1 MDDLSY
7 RSAREVAAAIRAG
20 RLRARDHLEALLER
34 QRKLDGPLNCVVTI
48 DVERARAEADAADA
62 GVQRGEALGPL
73 HGVAMTVKDSFQTR
87 GMRTTSGAPELADFV
102 PAEDAAPV
110 ARLRAAGAVIYGK
123 TNLPI
128 YAGDAQSYNAVFGT
142 SNNPWNVE
150 RSVGGSSGGSAG
162 ALAAGLTPL
171 ELGSDIG
178 GSIRGPASE
187 CGVTGHK
194 PSFGIV
200 SARGQIPGPPG
211 TLTQA
216 DIAVAGPL
224 ARDVDDLELAL
235 DVLVGP
241 DEWHAPALR
250 IELPAPRHREIEH
263 FRVAAWL
270 DDPACPVEREV
281 REGLEA
287 AAQAL
292 ESAGARVDPQARPA
306 LDFERCVDTFRKL
319 LSAAM
324 SGAAPRDVVE
334 AFARATGED
343 EVARARRETAVRHR
357 DWLGLNERRLQM
369 RQRWHEFF
377 RDWDAILLPV
387 LPSAAIP
394 HDHSEPIAARTFECD
409 GETRPYLDRLAWAG
423 LTGVAY
429 LPATVVPVGTTSAGL
444 PFGVQIAGPFLEDR
458 TPLALARFLERVCGG
473 FQRPPGF

>member
-1 MDDLSY
+1 VDDLHY

-20 RLRARDHLEALLER
+20 TLRARDHLEALLER
-34 QRKLDGPLNCVVTI
+34 QRKLDGPLNCVVTL
-48 DVERARAEADAADA
+48 DPERARAEADAADA
-62 GVQRGEALGPL
+62 AVQRGDALGPL

-102 PAEDAAPV
+102 PEVDAAPV

-142 SNNPWNVE
+142 SNNPWNPE

-200 SARGQIPGPPG
+200 SALGQIPGPPG
-211 TLTQA
+211 TLSQA

-250 IELPAPRHREIEH
+250 IELPAPRHREVQH

-270 DDPACPVEREV
+270 DEPTCRVEREV

-287 AAQAL
+287 AARAL
-292 ESAGARVDPQARPA
+292 EGAGARVDAAARPA
-306 LDFERCVDTFRKL
+306 LDFARCVDAFRKL

-324 SGAAPRDVVE
+324 SGGVPRDVVE
-334 AFARATGED
+334 TFARASGDD
-343 EVARARRETAVRHR
+343 EVARARRDTAIRHR

-377 RDWDAILLPV
+377 REWDAVLLPV

-409 GETRPYLDRLAWAG
+409 GETRPYLDRLVWAG
-423 LTGVAY
+423 LAGVAY
-429 LPATVVPVGTTSAGL
+429 LPATVVPVGITSAGL
-444 PFGVQIAGPFLEDR
+444 PFGAQIAGPFLEDR
-458 TPLALARFLERVCGG
+458 TPLALARHLERLCGG